1 MTKET
6 RSPTLVEDWVRVTY
20 WSCDVVG
27 HRHATERAAHRCIGL
42 RPGERGSASRLS
54 RNLRFLDEIMAGDSV
69 ATVAARGGCVPSNVA
84 KAILAMLLDAQRC
97 SGSPY
102 PWGHWSIRRL
112 RACGREDPGLA
123 HLVRYLRE
131 EEAKLRGIAP

>member
-69 ATVAARGGCVPSNVA
+69 AVVAARGGCVPSNVA
-84 KAILAMLLDAQRC
+84 KAILTMLLDAQRC

-112 RACGREDPGLA
+112 RACGREDPGLS

>member
-1 MTKET
+1 MADP
-6 RSPTLVEDWVRVTY
+6 RSPKLIEDYVRVTY

-54 RNLRFLDEIMAGDSV
+54 RNLRFLDSILAGERIDEI
-69 ATVAARGGCVPSNVA
+69 ARAGGCVPSNVA
-84 KAILAMLLDAQRC
+84 KAVLSMLLDAHRAA
-97 SGSPY
+97 GSPY
-102 PWGHWSIRRL
+102 PWGHWTIRRL
-112 RACGREDPGLA
+112 RQAQDDPGLA

-131 EEAKLRGIAP
+131 EEAKLRGIMP

>member
-1 MTKET
+1 MAKET

-69 ATVAARGGCVPSNVA
+69 AVVAARGGCVPSNVA

>member
-1 MTKET
+1 MADP
-6 RSPTLVEDWVRVTY
+6 RSPKLIEDYVRVTY

-54 RNLRFLDEIMAGDSV
+54 RNLRFLDRIMAGDPIVDV
-69 ATVAARGGCVPSNVA
+69 AREGGCVPSNVA
-84 KAILAMLLDAQRC
+84 KAVLSMLLDAQRC

-112 RACGREDPGLA
+112 RANGREDPGLA